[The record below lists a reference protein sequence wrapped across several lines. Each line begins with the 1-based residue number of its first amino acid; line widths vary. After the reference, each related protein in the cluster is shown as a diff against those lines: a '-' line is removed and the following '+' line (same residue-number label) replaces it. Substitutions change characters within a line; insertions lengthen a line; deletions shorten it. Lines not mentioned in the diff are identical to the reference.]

1 MNPKKENRQINFFST
16 LVFLMIF
23 SFGFA
28 HSFPLD
34 FEYTTIPY
42 PFTNFD
48 EGVVINIANPQ
59 ISSMIE

>member
-34 FEYTTIPY
+34 FEYTTILY